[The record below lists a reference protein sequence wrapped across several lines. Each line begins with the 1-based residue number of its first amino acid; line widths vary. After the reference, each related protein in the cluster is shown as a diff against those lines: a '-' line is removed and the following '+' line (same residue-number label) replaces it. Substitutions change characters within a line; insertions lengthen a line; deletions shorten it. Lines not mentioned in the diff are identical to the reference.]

1 MYCLGTLLLDNSLRG
16 QLYTREIWIQD
27 MNSEGLDTGVNIYE

>member
-1 MYCLGTLLLDNSLRG
+1 MCCLGTLLLDESLHG

-27 MNSEGLDTGVNIYE
+27 MRTEGLDTGVNIYE

>member
-1 MYCLGTLLLDNSLRG
+1 MYSVGTLLLDESLRG

-27 MNSEGLDTGVNIYE
+27 MTNEDLNTGVNIYE